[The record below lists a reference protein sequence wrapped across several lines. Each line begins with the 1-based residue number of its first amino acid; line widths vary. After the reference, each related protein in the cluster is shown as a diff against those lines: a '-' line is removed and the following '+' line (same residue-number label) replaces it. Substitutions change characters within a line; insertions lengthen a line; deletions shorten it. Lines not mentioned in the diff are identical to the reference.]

1 MGRKKKGTA
10 VDLKA
15 KNSSGVEEQDDL
27 GLGLGFEFGTESS
40 ETPPE
45 LLVAQER
52 GRAQGDRGKRA
63 AVGGLD
69 TSGDMTSG
77 IGLQYPGASPGGG
90 FLASPEVITLRASVN
105 DKDIELIDLRRQLQ
119 KTLLE
124 VKSVK
129 EEVKASDEEKRDL
142 QRKHAQST
150 LKLEKEVLSKNEQ
163 VRKLSKD
170 LRQANE
176 DSSAHQRKLKEV
188 SKEKNQR
195 IDLLKEEFKVQ
206 LDAAKRHQ
214 REREEGEE
222 QVLRLKRDLSLVK
235 HEKKLGEDLSRN
247 EHERLKRR
255 MQELGDQLDQAT
267 KDCARLRG
275 TAASKDAEIKRLRR
289 EAEEKDSRLQ
299 AAAAA
304 SAQGLPP
311 SSWGLGGGGPESSG
325 HRDPQM
331 FSVPSSLTQ
340 IAQQSKLGFELH
352 EREQRKKVD
361 AMQKSL
367 YKLQEKLDSRVSTCR
382 KYKEA
387 GRTLQRKVAS
397 LEAERYSKQ
406 SMIDALEKR
415 INTLDQEMES
425 ACQQLHESK
434 RDGERLQSE
443 FEREIEK
450 REEAAHEAL
459 REKEAVVELL
469 EKERRNVEAMMA
481 EVSKLRG
488 KEREMEMTLNETASA
503 YRLQKEELSSLQ
515 SNASNLMRRLTSADE
530 HIEKMGS
537 LLKEKDLD
545 AERSRSK
552 YQEMQALIER
562 QEHELNGMRMQYES
576 QMKRMQMQRQELDKF
591 KTSHFST
598 YNAGRSART
607 MYQEHDPSDATESRI
622 QDGQEEQIA
631 YLRSELNRSMQREKK
646 LILNIQD
653 REKKLENA
661 EKYLGNMD
669 KGKARAR
676 RKASL
681 RWAPNNNV
689 YVSIFSAGSR

>member
-10 VDLKA
+10 SDLKA
-15 KNSSGVEEQDDL
+15 KNPSGVEEQDHL
-27 GLGLGFEFGTESS
+27 GLGSEFGTESP
-40 ETPPE
+40 ETPE
-45 LLVAQER
+45 LFAQER
-52 GRAQGDRGKRA
+52 GRAQGDREKK
-63 AVGGLD
+63 AVRGLD
-69 TSGDMTSG
+69 TLGDMTSG

-124 VKSVK
+124 VKSVQ
-129 EEVKASDEEKRDL
+129 EEVKASDEEKKDL

-163 VRKLSKD
+163 IRKLSKD

-176 DSSAHQRKLKEV
+176 DFSAHQRKLKEV

-255 MQELGDQLDQAT
+255 MQELSDQLDQAT

-275 TAASKDAEIKRLRR
+275 TAASKDAEIKRLKK
-289 EAEEKDSRLQ
+289 EVEEKDNRLQ

-311 SSWGLGGGGPESSG
+311 SSWGLGGGGPELPG
-325 HRDPQM
+325 HRDAQI
-331 FSVPSSLTQ
+331 FSVPSSLSQ

-425 ACQQLHESK
+425 TCQQLQESK
-434 RDGERLQSE
+434 RDSERLQSE

-450 REEAAHEAL
+450 KEEAAHEAL

-488 KEREMEMTLNETASA
+488 KEREVEMTLSETASA
-503 YRLQKEELSSLQ
+503 YRLQKEELCSLQ

-537 LLKEKDLD
+537 LLKEKDAD

-562 QEHELNGMRMQYES
+562 QEHELNGMRIQYES
-576 QMKRMQMQRQELDKF
+576 QMKRMQMQKQELDKF
-591 KTSHFST
+591 KTSHFNN
-598 YNAGRSART
+598 YNAARSART
-607 MYQEHDPSDATESRI
+607 MYQEHDPSDATESRF

-669 KGKARAR
+669 KGKARAQLN
-676 RKASL
+676 ALL
-681 RWAPNNNV
+681 RL
-689 YVSIFSAGSR
+689 GS